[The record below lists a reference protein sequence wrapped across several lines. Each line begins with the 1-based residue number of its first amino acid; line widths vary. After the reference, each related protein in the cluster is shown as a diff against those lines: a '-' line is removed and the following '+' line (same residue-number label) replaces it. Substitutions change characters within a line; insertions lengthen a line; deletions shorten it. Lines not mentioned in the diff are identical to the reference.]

1 MKKILRHLLLQILI
15 LSLLMP
21 NMVFAADI
29 DEALVDESKSSEEAT
44 SVANNEDIIY
54 SFDYANDIITLQM
67 TADEGA
73 ESATCYIENPNHMI
87 VYIGSVPIVNGNYTL
102 SFGLDELV
110 QGKYTG
116 RLRTQQNKVVEIL
129 FELNNV
135 KNIEKNISGGLNEE
149 FDLIITG
156 ENLSLSASKS
166 YVIKY
171 DSEKV
176 KLLDLCSLTYDKELS
191 NGLVLGTSI
200 NIIDVNEDAGLV
212 EFEINDNYTGRLSG
226 VLNAFKFVCLEPNTQ
241 TSIFLEF
248 RE

>member
-1 MKKILRHLLLQILI
+1 MTKNLKYIIIQILI
-15 LSLLMP
+15 LALLT
-21 NMVFAADI
+21 NSIVFADNVMEKTNTEEQSDEINVINGDI
-29 DEALVDESKSSEEAT
+29 Y
-44 SVANNEDIIY
+44 Y
-54 SFDYANDIITLQM
+54 SFDYANNMVFM
-67 TADEGA
+67 TMEVGMDT
-73 ESATCYIENPNHMI
+73 ESATCYIENPDHMI
-87 VYIGSVPIVNGNYTL
+87 VYIGSVPVINGNYTL

-191 NGLVLGTSI
+191 NGLVLGTNI